1 MILLRFGGAQNGIW
15 VKMSTALE
23 NEVNLGLYLVYN
35 TTLPVGHACNLI
47 NLISKTSRVWHM
59 AGAS

>member
-1 MILLRFGGAQNGIW
+1 MILLRFAGAQNGIW

-35 TTLPVGHACNLI
+35 TKPLTCL
-47 NLISKTSRVWHM
+47 
-59 AGAS
+59 